1 MKRSIEISASF
12 TGKINTGQFE
22 NESPFF
28 SIKEIVE
35 DIDSEDYEVTDEHI
49 KIRQKELKEI
59 CYNQFKQHAEIAYQ
73 EKVAKAYKN
82 IRFYDGKD
90 GLKYPSTTSVINLD
104 SNFFVSPEDL
114 YQYSCR
120 GTVYHKLIEIYL
132 KTGNVVNPK
141 DVPEIAFETMTVL
154 TGSLGLSLE
163 DINYVGFFKK
173 YPVKIIEQEKVI
185 INDEHRFG
193 GRLDILFQIDSKNP
207 GDWSK
212 VEGIEFDKDIIG
224 DFKTGQLDKLKG
236 FMQQASYCKTL
247 GVTQAVLIPFGT
259 DNVQGFSKPVFTN
272 KIDNYFGMFL
282 TMRKKFYER
291 FSV

>member
-173 YPVKIIEQEKVI
+173 Y
-185 INDEHRFG
+185 
-193 GRLDILFQIDSKNP
+193 
-207 GDWSK
+207 
-212 VEGIEFDKDIIG
+212 
-224 DFKTGQLDKLKG
+224 
-236 FMQQASYCKTL
+236 
-247 GVTQAVLIPFGT
+247 
-259 DNVQGFSKPVFTN
+259 
-272 KIDNYFGMFL
+272 
-282 TMRKKFYER
+282 
-291 FSV
+291 

>member
-49 KIRQKELKEI
+49 KIRQNELKEI

-259 DNVQGFSKPVFTN
+259 DTVQGFSKPVFTN